1 MSHFFPGRST
11 MSFLC
16 PAHISQLPS
25 TEIELGE
32 TEVCSSAREKTV
44 PRRCSMFLCAGDEL
58 VGRVWTGG
66 KAKPYNCCC
75 FHMLLSCGFQ
85 YILVLEPIFLKTS
98 GEFFEVFEM
107 TGTGC
112 LLSPLFFPWRNP
124 KPVVMPLW
132 HTYIENPELLVI
144 NAGNPPNPLS
154 SVWHFAWPSLCQPAC
169 HHLVLLQDLI
179 VTGLITS
186 PEVENTTGRI

>member
-1 MSHFFPGRST
+1 
-11 MSFLC
+11 
-16 PAHISQLPS
+16 
-25 TEIELGE
+25 
-32 TEVCSSAREKTV
+32 
-44 PRRCSMFLCAGDEL
+44 
-58 VGRVWTGG
+58 
-66 KAKPYNCCC
+66 
-75 FHMLLSCGFQ
+75 
-85 YILVLEPIFLKTS
+85 LKTS